1 MKFLK
6 SIIITLIFF
15 LLGTTGVNALENN
28 ENSYKVLIDPGH
40 GGYDGGTKSKNGT
53 LEKDINLQIS
63 LKLKDIL
70 KNKGYNV
77 SMTREDDIA
86 LANKKIED
94 LNLRC
99 KMKKETDCDIFISI
113 HQNAF
118 KTGNTKGL
126 QVWYS
131 NNEKSK
137 NLAESIQLSVKEQ
150 LQNNNNRVAKNAKN
164 DYKILRDGYDGG
176 SIIVECGFLS
186 NYEDEQNLKNDEYQ
200 NKLVEAITIG
210 IEKYFS
216 EKHQ

>member
-77 SMTREDDIA
+77 SMTREDDID

>member
-6 SIIITLIFF
+6 SIIITLVFF

-28 ENSYKVLIDPGH
+28 ENNYKILIDPGH
-40 GGYDGGTKSKNGT
+40 GGYDGGTKSKSGT

-70 KNKGYNV
+70 NNKGYNV
-77 SMTREDDIA
+77 SMTREKDIA

-99 KMKKETDCDIFISI
+99 KMKKETDCDVFISI

-118 KTGNTKGL
+118 RTANTKGL

-137 NLAESIQLSVKEQ
+137 SLAESIQISVKEQ

-164 DYKILRDGYDGG
+164 DYKILRDGYEGG

-186 NYEDEQNLKNDEYQ
+186 NYEDEQNLKNEEYQ
-200 NKLVEAITIG
+200 NKLVEAITLG
-210 IEKYFS
+210 IEKYFN
-216 EKHQ
+216 EKS

>member
-6 SIIITLIFF
+6 SIIITLLFF

-28 ENSYKVLIDPGH
+28 ENSYKILIDPGH

>member
-99 KMKKETDCDIFISI
+99 KMKKEIDCDIFISI

>member
-118 KTGNTKGL
+118 KTGNSKGL

>member
-6 SIIITLIFF
+6 SIIITLLFF

>member
-6 SIIITLIFF
+6 SIIITLLFF

-99 KMKKETDCDIFISI
+99 KMKKENDCDIFISI

>member
-186 NYEDEQNLKNDEYQ
+186 NYEDEQNLKNDEYH